1 MRRAR
6 CVRAIVVLPL
16 LAAASYRQKDT
27 SRQRCQNNNELDI
40 HRRSRETDTSP
51 AHRYGSPNVL
61 VIVLDQLRYDALGFV
76 QDSLPMYQGKL
87 KIRTP
92 NIDRLA
98 VLGASFSRAY
108 CQSPSC
114 GPARSSIK
122 TGRTVKRN
130 GVTSNPLVNED
141 GYNKMKSYRD
151 RINGMVTFEQILVEH
166 LNYTAESYG
175 KWHNPFR
182 LVRSTDN
189 STNVIRYND
198 YNYETATPELNLM
211 QSFKPA
217 YRRALDYA
225 RARDGLPV
233 SRKNVSYDLHQQP
246 STWSQLPYEPIQLD
260 PRYRSPPGTTL
271 STESGFPKF
280 LVGNSNVYGRDLL
293 DPKYTS
299 TGILGKMSL
308 DALNRMINERIQTNH
323 SRPFCL
329 GVHFNSPVRASTCPP
344 YWYSFKHR
352 LRLTDH
358 SSLPAPAVP
367 GSLRVP

>member
-1 MRRAR
+1 MRRTR
-6 CVRAIVVLPL
+6 FVRAIILPL
-16 LAAASYRQKDT
+16 LAAVSK
-27 SRQRCQNNNELDI
+27 CQEDSWRR
-40 HRRSRETDTSP
+40 RRSSGINRRRHSRESAADASP
-51 AHRYGSPNVL
+51 APHYRSPNVL
-61 VIVLDQLRYDALGFV
+61 VIVLDQLRFDTLGFV
-76 QDSLPMYQGKL
+76 QESLSIYQDKL

-98 VLGASFSRAY
+98 SLGASFSSAY

-141 GYNKMKSYRD
+141 GYNKMKSFRD
-151 RINGMVTFEQILVEH
+151 RINGMITFEQILVEH

-175 KWHNPFR
+175 KWHNPYR
-182 LVRSTDN
+182 LIRSTDN
-189 STNVIRYND
+189 STNVIRFND

-217 YRRALDYA
+217 YRRALKYT

-233 SRKNVSYDLHQQP
+233 SSKEVAYDRHQQP

-271 STESGFPKF
+271 STKSGFPKF

-299 TGILGKMSL
+299 TGILGQMSL
-308 DALNRMINERIQTNH
+308 EALNRMISEKIRTN
-323 SRPFCL
+323 SSSPFCL
-329 GVHFNSPVRASTCPP
+329 GVHFNSPVCSVNRSPSP
-344 YWYSFKHR
+344 HLGK
-352 LRLTDH
+352 LLLT
-358 SSLPAPAVP
+358 
-367 GSLRVP
+367 G